1 MHHTRTRVSSTVLI
15 VAIVA
20 SVAAPAAASAQQS
33 FARGRPAIPGA
44 VRVDSDSLVAHSNAP
59 APAPASD
66 EPGSLASRPEVPSGP
81 HGAGLSGKVY
91 ARFLL
96 PQDWLLL
103 ASLPG
108 DEYQGGSRSP
118 ATMGFQTVFTMRSFG
133 QKVRASLNG
142 YKLGYWPAEKG
153 RIRSEAYR
161 NPDGF
166 VEVTRENQDTRV
178 SEHFRLRDFVSH
190 GQENVWPKYVVIREP
205 LLDKLELVIQE
216 LNSRGINAEGMRIR
230 SGFRTPAHNSAVR
243 GEGSA
248 RDSRHQFGDAVDV
261 FIDQEGTGRMSDL
274 NGDGRANFAD
284 VKLILDAVERVEAKY
299 PELVGGTGL
308 YAGRSG
314 SFAHIDV
321 RGTRARWVRGVRR
334 PRSSRY
340 AGSSR
345 NKSSRSAKAAVSK
358 VPLSARIK
366 AAAAAKTAPR
376 RTALKTASA
385 SPSRGSTAT
394 PR

>member
-1 MHHTRTRVSSTVLI
+1 MTAG
-15 VAIVA
+15 VAT
-20 SVAAPAAASAQQS
+20 PAATSAQQS
-33 FARGRPAIPGA
+33 FARGGSVVAGA
-44 VRVDSDSLVAHSNAP
+44 VRVNSDSLVASSNP
-59 APAPASD
+59 SAPASD
-66 EPGSLASRPEVPSGP
+66 EPRSKDSRPEVPSGP

-190 GQENVWPKYVVIREP
+190 GQDNVWPKYVVIREP

-334 PRSSRY
+334 PRGSRY
-340 AGSSR
+340 ASSSR
-345 NKSSRSAKAAVSK
+345 SKSSRSTATK
-358 VPLSARIK
+358 VPLSQRIK
-366 AAAAAKTAPR
+366 AAAAAKSSSKRAT
-376 RTALKTASA
+376 LKTASA
-385 SPSRGSTAT
+385 APARSSTAT

>member
-1 MHHTRTRVSSTVLI
+1 MNCSRIRVSSSVIAL
-15 VAIVA
+15 AI
-20 SVAAPAAASAQQS
+20 SVAAAPSANAFAQPS
-33 FARGRPAIPGA
+33 FARSGSLSAGA
-44 VRVDSDSLVAHSNAP
+44 VRIEKDSVLSHP
-59 APAPASD
+59 APPTPAPVPGPKTRGGSAS
-66 EPGSLASRPEVPSGP
+66 SVPTGP
-81 HGAGLSGKVY
+81 AGAGLSGKVY

-108 DEYQGGSRSP
+108 DQYHTDSRSP
-118 ATMGFQTVFTMRSFG
+118 AHMGFQTVFTMRSFG

-166 VEVTRENQDTRV
+166 VEVTKENEDTRV

-190 GQENVWPKYVVIREP
+190 GQANVWPKYVVIREP
-205 LLDKLELVIQE
+205 LLDKLELVIQD
-216 LNSRGINAEGMRIR
+216 LNAHGINAEGMRIR

-261 FIDQEGTGRMSDL
+261 FIDQEGNGRMSDL

-284 VKLILDAVERVEAKY
+284 VKLILAAVERVEAKY

-334 PRSSRY
+334 PRTSRY
-340 AGSSR
+340 ASSKK
-345 NKSSRSAKAAVSK
+345 KSTTSGKAVART
-358 VPLSARIK
+358 PLSARIK
-366 AAAAAKTAPR
+366 AASAHNSKRATM
-376 RTALKTASA
+376 KTASA
-385 SPSRGSTAT
+385 APSRRSTAT
-394 PR
+394 PH

>member
-1 MHHTRTRVSSTVLI
+1 MYRTRIRVSSSV
-15 VAIVA
+15 VALAI
-20 SVAAPAAASAQQS
+20 SAALALPADAFAQPSYARSGPVSA
-33 FARGRPAIPGA
+33 GA
-44 VRVDSDSLVAHSNAP
+44 VSKDKDSVLSQPIPPTP
-59 APAPASD
+59 APDPKKMGGNG
-66 EPGSLASRPEVPSGP
+66 GSLPSP
-81 HGAGLSGKVY
+81 VGAGLSGKVY

-108 DEYQGGSRSP
+108 DEYETDSRSH
-118 ATMGFQTVFTMRSFG
+118 AAMGFQTVFTMRSFG

-142 YKLGYWPAEKG
+142 YKLGYWPGEKG

-166 VEVTRENQDTRV
+166 VEVTPENEDTRV
-178 SEHFRLRDFVSH
+178 SEHFRLRDFVSR
-190 GQENVWPKYVVIREP
+190 GQANVWPKYVVIREP
-205 LLDKLELVIQE
+205 LLDKLELVIQD
-216 LNSRGINAEGMRIR
+216 LNSRGINAEGMRIQ

-274 NGDGRANFAD
+274 NGDGRVNYAD
-284 VKLILDAVERVEAKY
+284 VKLILAAVERVEAKY

-308 YAGRSG
+308 YTGRSG

-340 AGSSR
+340 ASSSKK
-345 NKSSRSAKAAVSK
+345 KSTASKSKAVATKTTSRPAAKAVTAKPSASK
-358 VPLSARIK
+358 R
-366 AAAAAKTAPR
+366 AP
-376 RTALKTASA
+376 LKTASA
-385 SPSRGSTAT
+385 ATSRSTTAT

>member
-1 MHHTRTRVSSTVLI
+1 MYRTRIRVSSSV
-15 VAIVA
+15 VALAI
-20 SVAAPAAASAQQS
+20 SAALALPADAFAQPSYARSGPVSA
-33 FARGRPAIPGA
+33 GA
-44 VRVDSDSLVAHSNAP
+44 VSKDKDSVLSQPIPPTP
-59 APAPASD
+59 APDPKKMGGNG
-66 EPGSLASRPEVPSGP
+66 GSLPSP
-81 HGAGLSGKVY
+81 VGAGLSGKVY

-108 DEYQGGSRSP
+108 DEYETDSRSH
-118 ATMGFQTVFTMRSFG
+118 AAMGFQTVFTMRSFG

-261 FIDQEGTGRMSDL
+261 FIDQEGNGRMSDL

-284 VKLILDAVERVEAKY
+284 VKLILAAVERVEARY

-334 PRSSRY
+334 PRSRGY
-340 AGSSR
+340 ASSK
-345 NKSSRSAKAAVSK
+345 KSSTKAGTVKS
-358 VPLSARIK
+358 
-366 AAAAAKTAPR
+366 APR
-376 RTALKTASA
+376 RTVMKTASA
-385 SPSRGSTAT
+385 APAKRTTAT